1 MQFQVPQFID
11 IAPKIVG
18 PLTLKQ
24 FLFIA
29 AAAVPSFLIFFIVK
43 FWLWLLISGV
53 LAFFALGFAFFKVNG
68 QPLNKIVA
76 AAFNYLWEPRFY
88 LWKSI
93 AAAPNLPPLPR
104 LPREQLFKAPLKE
117 LLLKLTTTK
126 HPIEKRE
133 KQSKLFTLGELAK
146 EGFESFRKSSGE
158 REAARR
164 IDYR

>member
-29 AAAVPSFLIFFIVK
+29 GAAVPSFLLFFIVK
-43 FWLWLLISGV
+43 FWLWIFISGV
-53 LAFFALGFAFFKVNG
+53 LASIALGFAFFKVNG
-68 QPLNKIVA
+68 QSLNKIVA

-88 LWKSI
+88 LWRRI
-93 AAAPNLPPLPR
+93 AAAPNLPSLPR
-104 LPREQLFKAPLKE
+104 LPHERPLQAPLKD
-117 LLLKLTTTK
+117 LLLKLTTTR

-133 KQSKLFTLGELAK
+133 RQSKLFTLGELAK